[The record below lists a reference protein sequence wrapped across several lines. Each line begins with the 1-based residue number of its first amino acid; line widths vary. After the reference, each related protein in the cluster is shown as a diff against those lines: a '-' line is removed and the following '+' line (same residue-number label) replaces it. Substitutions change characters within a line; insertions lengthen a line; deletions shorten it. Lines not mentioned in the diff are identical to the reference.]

1 MALANNHAF
10 FVLPPELHAHIFML
24 ACSPSSAA
32 GCTTASHYIA
42 FFTGNAL
49 SLVSR
54 YFNFTS
60 APARH
65 RTVVLYGWRQIYAFD
80 RILSKQTVGAC
91 AHSRTCYL
99 TLIADD
105 LPKDPASLLPEGSLS
120 QRGLDKTRVEL
131 LLLNVVATI
140 LKMVGNDLYELEIG
154 FQAIEHVRNP
164 LAYLSLKGLLF
175 FPRLEMIFFTSLF
188 GSACP
193 VSDETVSSTLAY
205 LSCPH
210 MKELTISCSSDSPLK
225 TEVPL
230 GVDVASQTLQVH
242 RIQDLEMTVIDDISP
257 SVSQVLASGNFEE
270 TQYTPYPKYFPSLTK
285 LTILASTPAQA
296 LAALNVNESTWDVG
310 CIFEIYGDSLFQDL
324 PLKTQMTTHVWPL
337 RARNLRTIV
346 LIPKTRWNEKWESLR
361 DVAKRQRETNK
372 AACSKLDL
380 FVLRPGKQLE

>member
-1 MALANNHAF
+1 
-10 FVLPPELHAHIFML
+10 ML
-24 ACSPSSAA
+24 ACSPSSAT

-49 SLVSR
+49 SLVSK

-65 RTVVLYGWRQIYAFD
+65 RTVILYGWQQIYAFD
-80 RILSKQTVGAC
+80 RILSKQRVGVC

-140 LKMVGNDLYELEIG
+140 LKTVGNDLYELEIG

-164 LAYLSLKGLLF
+164 LTYLSLKGLLF

-210 MKELTISCSSDSPLK
+210 MKELTMSCSSDSPLK

-230 GVDVASQTLQVH
+230 GLNVASQTLQVH
-242 RIQDLEMTVIDDISP
+242 RIQDLEMTVIDNISP
-257 SVSQVLASGNFEE
+257 SQVLASENFEE

-296 LAALNVNESTWDVG
+296 LSALNVNESTWDVG
-310 CIFEIYGDSLFQDL
+310 CVYGHCVRGTSALL
-324 PLKTQMTTHVWPL
+324 Y
-337 RARNLRTIV
+337 
-346 LIPKTRWNEKWESLR
+346 
-361 DVAKRQRETNK
+361 
-372 AACSKLDL
+372 
-380 FVLRPGKQLE
+380 